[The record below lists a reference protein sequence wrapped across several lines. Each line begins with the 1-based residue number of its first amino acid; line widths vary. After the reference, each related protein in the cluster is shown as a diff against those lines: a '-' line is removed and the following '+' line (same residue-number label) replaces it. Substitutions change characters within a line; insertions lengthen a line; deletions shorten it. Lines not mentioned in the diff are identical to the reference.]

1 MGMLS
6 DITDEIDVKGTILN
20 PEGISKEE
28 LDQSYYESWNH
39 HFETKEKPL
48 DLAHKYHRLNE
59 LIAYAKNYPIIL
71 QKLKD
76 IEETFKESE
85 KYGTSPKT
93 IEKALNFYHEGCV
106 KAQKLNKAFRLGI
119 EAKNVDLK

>member
-48 DLAHKYHRLNE
+48 DLAHKYHRLMN
-59 LIAYAKNYPIIL
+59 
-71 QKLKD
+71 
-76 IEETFKESE
+76 
-85 KYGTSPKT
+85 
-93 IEKALNFYHEGCV
+93 
-106 KAQKLNKAFRLGI
+106 
-119 EAKNVDLK
+119 

>member
-1 MGMLS
+1 MLS

-48 DLAHKYHRLNE
+48 DLAHKYHRLMN
-59 LIAYAKNYPIIL
+59 
-71 QKLKD
+71 
-76 IEETFKESE
+76 
-85 KYGTSPKT
+85 
-93 IEKALNFYHEGCV
+93 
-106 KAQKLNKAFRLGI
+106 
-119 EAKNVDLK
+119 